1 MRRLLLR
8 YEAADLMAMDNDEA
22 DLYLLEQLRYSRA
35 KLNETFC
42 AASVTQSQEVIQ
54 TLRLESSYHLCEFF
68 FLLKANGFY
77 DTDDIQVLADMHN
90 RYISDVLKD
99 PVKMRHMNVSS
110 DRLLQAIFTGDTMPR
125 LLEVWRNNR
134 GSLDQSNLAR
144 FLVTIMSN
152 ETCRKLVVAF
162 TGAGF
167 LERSRTAHGTVVI
180 RSNGAIEKI
189 FGASIR
195 QLRLALLKSGG
206 NP

>member
-1 MRRLLLR
+1 MSNEL
-8 YEAADLMAMDNDEA
+8 EA
-22 DLYLLEQLRYSRA
+22 DLYLLERMRYSRA
-35 KLNETFC
+35 QLNETIC
-42 AASVTQSQEVIQ
+42 TASLSQASNVIQ

-77 DTDDIQVLADMHN
+77 ETDDIRMLADMHN
-90 RYISDVLKD
+90 RYLADILKD
-99 PVKMRHMNVSS
+99 PVRMQRMNVSS

-144 FLVTIMSN
+144 FLVTIMST

-162 TGAGF
+162 TSAGF

-180 RSNGAIEKI
+180 RSNGQIEEI

-195 QLRLALLKSGG
+195 QLRLDIKSEMSS
-206 NP
+206 

>member
-1 MRRLLLR
+1 MSNEL
-8 YEAADLMAMDNDEA
+8 EA
-22 DLYLLEQLRYSRA
+22 DLYVLERMRYSRA
-35 KLNETFC
+35 QLNETIC
-42 AASVTQSQEVIQ
+42 AASLSQESNVIES
-54 TLRLESSYHLCEFF
+54 LRLESSYHLCEFF

-77 DTDDIQVLADMHN
+77 ETDDIRMLADMHN
-90 RYISDVLKD
+90 RYLADILKD
-99 PVKMRHMNVSS
+99 PVRMQRMNVSS

-144 FLVTIMSN
+144 FLVTIMST

-162 TGAGF
+162 TTAGF

-180 RSNGAIEKI
+180 RSNGQIEEI

-195 QLRLALLKSGG
+195 QLRLDLKSEMSS
-206 NP
+206 

>member
-1 MRRLLLR
+1 MSNEL
-8 YEAADLMAMDNDEA
+8 EA
-22 DLYLLEQLRYSRA
+22 DLYLLERMRYSRA
-35 KLNETFC
+35 QLNETIC
-42 AASVTQSQEVIQ
+42 TASLSQESNVIES
-54 TLRLESSYHLCEFF
+54 LRLESSYHLCEFF

-77 DTDDIQVLADMHN
+77 ETDDIRMLADMHN
-90 RYISDVLKD
+90 RYLADILKD
-99 PVKMRHMNVSS
+99 PVRMQRMNVSS

-144 FLVTIMSN
+144 FLVTIMST

-162 TGAGF
+162 TSAGF

-180 RSNGAIEKI
+180 RSNGQIEEI

-195 QLRLALLKSGG
+195 QLRLDIKSEMSS
-206 NP
+206 

>member
-1 MRRLLLR
+1 MSNEL
-8 YEAADLMAMDNDEA
+8 EA
-22 DLYLLEQLRYSRA
+22 DLYLLERMRYSRA
-35 KLNETFC
+35 QLNETIC
-42 AASVTQSQEVIQ
+42 TASLSQASNVIQ

-77 DTDDIQVLADMHN
+77 ETDDIQMLADMHN
-90 RYISDVLKD
+90 RYLADILKD
-99 PVKMRHMNVSS
+99 PVRMQRMNVSS

-125 LLEVWRNNR
+125 LLEVWRHNR

-144 FLVTIMSN
+144 FLVTIMST

-162 TGAGF
+162 TSAGF

-180 RSNGAIEKI
+180 RSNGAIEDI

-195 QLRLALLKSGG
+195 QLRLEIKSEMSS
-206 NP
+206 

>member
-1 MRRLLLR
+1 MSNEL
-8 YEAADLMAMDNDEA
+8 EA
-22 DLYLLEQLRYSRA
+22 DLYLLERMRYSRA
-35 KLNETFC
+35 QLNETIC
-42 AASVTQSQEVIQ
+42 TASLSQASNVIE

-77 DTDDIQVLADMHN
+77 ETDDIQMLADMHN
-90 RYISDVLKD
+90 RYLADILKD
-99 PVKMRHMNVSS
+99 PVRMQRMNVSS

-144 FLVTIMSN
+144 FLVTIMST

-162 TGAGF
+162 TTAGF

-180 RSNGAIEKI
+180 RSNGQIEEI

-195 QLRLALLKSGG
+195 QLRLDLKSEMSS
-206 NP
+206 

>member
-1 MRRLLLR
+1 MSNEL
-8 YEAADLMAMDNDEA
+8 EA
-22 DLYLLEQLRYSRA
+22 DLYLLERMRYSRA
-35 KLNETFC
+35 QLNETIC
-42 AASVTQSQEVIQ
+42 TASLTQASNVIQ

-77 DTDDIQVLADMHN
+77 ETDDIQMLADMHN
-90 RYISDVLKD
+90 RYLADTLKD
-99 PVKMRHMNVSS
+99 PVRMQRMNVSS

-125 LLEVWRNNR
+125 LLEVWRHNR

-144 FLVTIMSN
+144 FLVTIMST

-162 TGAGF
+162 TSAGF

-180 RSNGAIEKI
+180 RSNGAIEDI

-195 QLRLALLKSGG
+195 QLRLEIKSEMSS
-206 NP
+206 

>member
-1 MRRLLLR
+1 MSNEL
-8 YEAADLMAMDNDEA
+8 EA
-22 DLYLLEQLRYSRA
+22 DLYVLERMRYSRA
-35 KLNETFC
+35 QLNETIC
-42 AASVTQSQEVIQ
+42 AASLSQESNVIES
-54 TLRLESSYHLCEFF
+54 LRLESSYHLCEFF

-77 DTDDIQVLADMHN
+77 ETDDIQMLADMHN
-90 RYISDVLKD
+90 RYLADILKD
-99 PVKMRHMNVSS
+99 PVRMQRMNVSS

-144 FLVTIMSN
+144 FLVTIMST

-162 TGAGF
+162 TTAGF

-180 RSNGAIEKI
+180 RSNGQIEEI

-195 QLRLALLKSGG
+195 QLRLDLKSEMSS
-206 NP
+206 

>member
-1 MRRLLLR
+1 MSNEL
-8 YEAADLMAMDNDEA
+8 EA
-22 DLYLLEQLRYSRA
+22 DLYLLERMRYSRA
-35 KLNETFC
+35 QLNETIC
-42 AASVTQSQEVIQ
+42 SASLSQASNVIE

-77 DTDDIQVLADMHN
+77 ETDDIRMLADMHN
-90 RYISDVLKD
+90 RYLADILKD
-99 PVKMRHMNVSS
+99 PVRMQRMNVSS

-144 FLVTIMSN
+144 FLVTIMST

-162 TGAGF
+162 TTAGF

-180 RSNGAIEKI
+180 RSNGQIEEI

-195 QLRLALLKSGG
+195 QLRLDLKSEMSS
-206 NP
+206 

>member
-1 MRRLLLR
+1 MSNEL
-8 YEAADLMAMDNDEA
+8 EA
-22 DLYLLEQLRYSRA
+22 DLYLLERMRYSRA
-35 KLNETFC
+35 QLNETIC
-42 AASVTQSQEVIQ
+42 TASLSQASNVIQ

-77 DTDDIQVLADMHN
+77 ETDDIQMLADMHN
-90 RYISDVLKD
+90 RYLADILKD
-99 PVKMRHMNVSS
+99 PVRMQRMNVSS

-125 LLEVWRNNR
+125 LLEVWRHNR

-144 FLVTIMSN
+144 FLVTIMST

-162 TGAGF
+162 TSAGF

-180 RSNGAIEKI
+180 RSNGQIEEI

-195 QLRLALLKSGG
+195 QLRLDIKSEMSS
-206 NP
+206 

>member
-1 MRRLLLR
+1 MSNEL
-8 YEAADLMAMDNDEA
+8 EA
-22 DLYLLEQLRYSRA
+22 DLYLLERMRYSRA
-35 KLNETFC
+35 QLNETIC
-42 AASVTQSQEVIQ
+42 SASLSQASNVIE

-77 DTDDIQVLADMHN
+77 ETDDIRMLADMHN
-90 RYISDVLKD
+90 RYLADILKD
-99 PVKMRHMNVSS
+99 PVRMQRMNVSS

-144 FLVTIMSN
+144 FLVTIMST

-162 TGAGF
+162 TTAGF

-180 RSNGAIEKI
+180 RSNGQIEEI

-195 QLRLALLKSGG
+195 QLRLDLKTEMSS
-206 NP
+206 

>member
-1 MRRLLLR
+1 MSNEL
-8 YEAADLMAMDNDEA
+8 EA
-22 DLYLLEQLRYSRA
+22 DLYLLERMRYSRA
-35 KLNETFC
+35 QLNETIC
-42 AASVTQSQEVIQ
+42 TASLSQVSNVIE

-77 DTDDIQVLADMHN
+77 ETDDIRMLADMHN
-90 RYISDVLKD
+90 RYLADILKD
-99 PVKMRHMNVSS
+99 PVRMQRMNVSS

-144 FLVTIMSN
+144 FLVTIMST

-162 TGAGF
+162 TTAGF

-180 RSNGAIEKI
+180 RSNGQIEEI

-195 QLRLALLKSGG
+195 QLRLDLKSEMSS
-206 NP
+206 

>member
-1 MRRLLLR
+1 MTHEHEL
-8 YEAADLMAMDNDEA
+8 EA
-22 DLYLLEQLRYSRA
+22 DLYLLERMRYSRA
-35 KLNETFC
+35 QLNETIC
-42 AASVTQSQEVIQ
+42 TASLTQASDVIQ

-77 DTDDIQVLADMHN
+77 ETDDIQMLADMHN
-90 RYISDVLKD
+90 RYLADILKD
-99 PVKMRHMNVSS
+99 PVRMQRMNVSS

-144 FLVTIMSN
+144 FLVTIMST

-162 TGAGF
+162 TSAGF

-180 RSNGAIEKI
+180 RSNGQIEEI

-195 QLRLALLKSGG
+195 QLRLDLKSEMSS
-206 NP
+206 

>member
-1 MRRLLLR
+1 MSNEL
-8 YEAADLMAMDNDEA
+8 EA
-22 DLYLLEQLRYSRA
+22 DLYLLERMRYSRA
-35 KLNETFC
+35 QLNETIC
-42 AASVTQSQEVIQ
+42 TASLSQASNVIQ

-77 DTDDIQVLADMHN
+77 ETDDIQMLADMHN
-90 RYISDVLKD
+90 RYLADTLKD
-99 PVKMRHMNVSS
+99 PVRMQRMNVSS

-125 LLEVWRNNR
+125 LLEVWRHNR

-144 FLVTIMSN
+144 FLVTIMST

-162 TGAGF
+162 TSAGF

-180 RSNGAIEKI
+180 RSNGAIEDI

-195 QLRLALLKSGG
+195 QLRLEIKSEMSS
-206 NP
+206 

>member
-1 MRRLLLR
+1 M
-8 YEAADLMAMDNDEA
+8 
-22 DLYLLEQLRYSRA
+22 RYSRA
-35 KLNETFC
+35 QLNETIC
-42 AASVTQSQEVIQ
+42 AASLSQESNVIES
-54 TLRLESSYHLCEFF
+54 LRLESSYHLCEFF

-77 DTDDIQVLADMHN
+77 ETDDIRMLADMHN
-90 RYISDVLKD
+90 RYLADILKD
-99 PVKMRHMNVSS
+99 PVRMQRMNVSS

-144 FLVTIMSN
+144 FLVTIMST

-162 TGAGF
+162 TTAGF

-180 RSNGAIEKI
+180 RSNGQIEEI

-195 QLRLALLKSGG
+195 QLRLDLKSEMSS
-206 NP
+206 

>member
-1 MRRLLLR
+1 MSSEL
-8 YEAADLMAMDNDEA
+8 EA
-22 DLYLLEQLRYSRA
+22 DLYVLERMRYSRA
-35 KLNETFC
+35 QLNETIC
-42 AASVTQSQEVIQ
+42 AASLTQASDVIQ

-77 DTDDIQVLADMHN
+77 ETDDIQMLADMHN
-90 RYISDVLKD
+90 RYLADILKD
-99 PVKMRHMNVSS
+99 PVRMQRMNVSS

-144 FLVTIMSN
+144 FLVTIMST

-162 TGAGF
+162 TSAGF

-180 RSNGAIEKI
+180 RSNGAIEEI

-195 QLRLALLKSGG
+195 QLRVDLKSEMSS
-206 NP
+206 

>member
-1 MRRLLLR
+1 MSNEL
-8 YEAADLMAMDNDEA
+8 EA
-22 DLYLLEQLRYSRA
+22 DLYLLERMRYSRA
-35 KLNETFC
+35 QLNETIC
-42 AASVTQSQEVIQ
+42 TASLSQASNVIE

-77 DTDDIQVLADMHN
+77 ETDDIRMLADMHN
-90 RYISDVLKD
+90 RYLADILKD
-99 PVKMRHMNVSS
+99 PVRMQRMNVSS

-125 LLEVWRNNR
+125 LLEVWRNSR

-144 FLVTIMSN
+144 FLVTIMST

-162 TGAGF
+162 TTAGF

-180 RSNGAIEKI
+180 RSNGQIEEI

-195 QLRLALLKSGG
+195 QLRLDLKSEMSS
-206 NP
+206 

>member
-1 MRRLLLR
+1 MSNEL
-8 YEAADLMAMDNDEA
+8 EA
-22 DLYLLEQLRYSRA
+22 DLYLLERMRYSRA
-35 KLNETFC
+35 QLNETIC
-42 AASVTQSQEVIQ
+42 TASLSQESNVIES
-54 TLRLESSYHLCEFF
+54 LRLESSYHLCEFF

-77 DTDDIQVLADMHN
+77 ETDDIRMLADMHN
-90 RYISDVLKD
+90 RYLADILKD
-99 PVKMRHMNVSS
+99 PVRMQRMNVSS

-144 FLVTIMSN
+144 FLVTIMST

-162 TGAGF
+162 TTAGF

-180 RSNGAIEKI
+180 RSNGQIEEI

-195 QLRLALLKSGG
+195 QLRLDLKSEMSS
-206 NP
+206 

>member
-1 MRRLLLR
+1 MSNEL
-8 YEAADLMAMDNDEA
+8 EA
-22 DLYLLEQLRYSRA
+22 DLYLLERMRYSRA
-35 KLNETFC
+35 QLNETIC
-42 AASVTQSQEVIQ
+42 TASLTQASNVIQ

-77 DTDDIQVLADMHN
+77 ETDDIQMLADMHN
-90 RYISDVLKD
+90 RYLADILKD
-99 PVKMRHMNVSS
+99 PVRMQRMNVSS

-125 LLEVWRNNR
+125 LLEVWRHNR

-144 FLVTIMSN
+144 FLVTIMST

-162 TGAGF
+162 TSAGF

-180 RSNGAIEKI
+180 RSNGAIEEI

-195 QLRLALLKSGG
+195 QLRLDIKSEMSS
-206 NP
+206 

>member
-1 MRRLLLR
+1 MTHEHEL
-8 YEAADLMAMDNDEA
+8 EA
-22 DLYLLEQLRYSRA
+22 DLYLLERMRYSRA
-35 KLNETFC
+35 QLNETIC
-42 AASVTQSQEVIQ
+42 TASLTQASDVIQ

-77 DTDDIQVLADMHN
+77 ETDDIQMLADMHN
-90 RYISDVLKD
+90 RYLADILKD
-99 PVKMRHMNVSS
+99 PVRMQRMNVSS

-144 FLVTIMSN
+144 FLVTIMST

-162 TGAGF
+162 TTAGF

-180 RSNGAIEKI
+180 RSNGQIEEI

-195 QLRLALLKSGG
+195 QLRLDLKSEMSS
-206 NP
+206 

>member
-1 MRRLLLR
+1 MSNEL
-8 YEAADLMAMDNDEA
+8 EA
-22 DLYLLEQLRYSRA
+22 DLYLLERMRYSRA
-35 KLNETFC
+35 QLNETIC
-42 AASVTQSQEVIQ
+42 TASLSQESNVIES
-54 TLRLESSYHLCEFF
+54 LRLESSYHLCEFF

-77 DTDDIQVLADMHN
+77 ETDDIQMLADMHN
-90 RYISDVLKD
+90 RYLADILKD
-99 PVKMRHMNVSS
+99 PVRMQRMNVSS

-144 FLVTIMSN
+144 FLVTIMST

-162 TGAGF
+162 TTAGF

-180 RSNGAIEKI
+180 RSNGQIEEI

-195 QLRLALLKSGG
+195 QLRLDLKSEMSS
-206 NP
+206 